1 MVIDIWFLIIAIIFL
16 FDQKHIGEFL
26 GIPCNRVNVRV
37 KRIGK
42 SNVEIPNKVIC
53 DCIFFFGCMLP
64 WIFNRI
70 MIETY
75 QIICV
80 CAIFR
85 WCVWWKGYWYCSTNW
100 HCIRCRMEVS
110 IKFSLS
116 ERIFYFVYFVYTIN
130 SETMYKRLLINGSKI
145 AANFSP
151 MSTLILHVWKLTGV
165 LWKY

>member
-1 MVIDIWFLIIAIIFL
+1 MIIAIIFL

-53 DCIFFFGCMLP
+53 DCIFFFCCMLP

-75 QIICV
+75 QIMCV
-80 CAIFR
+80 CVLFLGGAFGGKAIDI
-85 WCVWWKGYWYCSTNW
+85 VPQTGIASVAAWK
-100 HCIRCRMEVS
+100 
-110 IKFSLS
+110 
-116 ERIFYFVYFVYTIN
+116 
-130 SETMYKRLLINGSKI
+130 
-145 AANFSP
+145 
-151 MSTLILHVWKLTGV
+151 
-165 LWKY
+165 